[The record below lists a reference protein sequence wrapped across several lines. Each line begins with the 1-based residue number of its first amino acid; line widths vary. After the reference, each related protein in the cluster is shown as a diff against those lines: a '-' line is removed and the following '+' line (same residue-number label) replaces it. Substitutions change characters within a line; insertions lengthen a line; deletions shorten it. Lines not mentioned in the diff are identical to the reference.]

1 MKLYGN
7 NRYKKS
13 YLVKKAPEFS
23 NKNIEKE
30 TIIFEIKNESES
42 ESEVVEEPESEVV
55 EEPESEVV
63 EEPESE
69 VVEEPESEVVEEPE
83 STDISSND
91 NNDNDVIA

>member
-1 MKLYGN
+1 MFSMKLYGN

-42 ESEVVEEPESEVV
+42 ESESDSEVVEETESEVV
-55 EEPESEVV
+55 EET
-63 EEPESE
+63 
-69 VVEEPESEVVEEPE
+69 E

>member
-1 MKLYGN
+1 MFSMKLYGN

-42 ESEVVEEPESEVV
+42 ESEVVEES
-55 EEPESEVV
+55 
-63 EEPESE
+63 ESE

>member
-1 MKLYGN
+1 MFSMKLYGN

-55 EEPESEVV
+55 EEPES
-63 EEPESE
+63 
-69 VVEEPESEVVEEPE
+69 
-83 STDISSND
+83 TDISSND

>member
-1 MKLYGN
+1 MFSMKLYGN

-42 ESEVVEEPESEVV
+42 ESESESEVV

-69 VVEEPESEVVEEPE
+69 VVM
-83 STDISSND
+83 NQ
-91 NNDNDVIA
+91 NLKW

>member
-42 ESEVVEEPESEVV
+42 ESES
-55 EEPESEVV
+55 
-63 EEPESE
+63 
-69 VVEEPESEVVEEPE
+69 ESEVVEEPE

>member
-1 MKLYGN
+1 MYEQSLYKIHTDHLKEKSVKRN

-42 ESEVVEEPESEVV
+42 ESESESEVV
-55 EEPESEVV
+55 EETESEVV
-63 EEPESE
+63 EET
-69 VVEEPESEVVEEPE
+69 E

>member
-1 MKLYGN
+1 MFSMKLYGN

-42 ESEVVEEPESEVV
+42 ESE
-55 EEPESEVV
+55 
-63 EEPESE
+63 SE

>member
-1 MKLYGN
+1 MFSMKLYGN

-42 ESEVVEEPESEVV
+42 ESESEVV
-55 EEPESEVV
+55 EEPE
-63 EEPESE
+63 PESE
-69 VVEEPESEVVEEPE
+69 SESEVVEEPE

>member
-1 MKLYGN
+1 MFSMKLYGN

-42 ESEVVEEPESEVV
+42 ESES
-55 EEPESEVV
+55 
-63 EEPESE
+63 ESE